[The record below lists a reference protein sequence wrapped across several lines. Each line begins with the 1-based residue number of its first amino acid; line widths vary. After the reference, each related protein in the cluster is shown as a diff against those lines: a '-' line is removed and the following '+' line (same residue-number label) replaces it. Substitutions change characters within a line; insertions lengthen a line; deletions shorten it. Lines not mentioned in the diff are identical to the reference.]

1 MEFGKVDTATGIDF
15 SLPEDPAGNA
25 SLLGGSASVGAA
37 LHLGLTGWGEK
48 AWVGSLYPSGTRPAD
63 YLKAYAKS
71 FHAVELNSSFYAMP
85 ESGVIDRWLMATPD
99 AFRFM
104 VKVPQ
109 ALSHQRNQETAIQDI
124 VRFGAAMRRF
134 GSKATACFLQYPPDQ
149 VGQVRKSL
157 QAWLD
162 HWPSD
167 GQRLFVEFRDPGL
180 LLDEDMLEAMAR
192 SGLGLV
198 ITDTAGRRDLVHMR
212 LLVPEV
218 MVRFVA
224 TGAVEADRLRLVAWK
239 ERLSAWFREGLEQ
252 AWFFCHTH
260 DNRHAPELARLFRD
274 MVTREEPRWAE
285 SIPEIN
291 VYGARQTELFQT
303 TR

>member
-1 MEFGKVDTATGIDF
+1 MEFGKVDTATDIDF
-15 SLPEDPAGNA
+15 SLPADPAGNA
-25 SLLGGSASVGAA
+25 VVLGGTASVRAE

-48 AWVGSLYPSGTRPAD
+48 NWVGKLYPSGTRPAD
-63 YLKAYAKS
+63 YLKAYAKA

-85 ESGVIDRWLMATPD
+85 ESGVIDRWLLATPD
-99 AFRFM
+99 TFRFM

-109 ALSHQRNQETAIQDI
+109 ALSHHHRQETAKQDI
-124 VRFGAAMRRF
+124 VRFGAALRRF
-134 GSKATACFLQYPPDQ
+134 GSKAAACFLQYPPDQ

-157 QAWLD
+157 QVWLD
-162 HWPSD
+162 HWPPD
-167 GQRLFVEFRDPGL
+167 GQRLFVEFRDSALLRDEGL
-180 LLDEDMLEAMAR
+180 MDAMAR

-198 ITDTAGRRDLVHMR
+198 ITDTAGRRDLVHMH

-224 TGAVEADRLRLVAWK
+224 TGEKEADRLRLVDWH
-239 ERLSAWFREGLEQ
+239 ERLSAWFLEGLEQ

-260 DNRHAPELARLFRD
+260 DNRHAPELARLFHA
-274 MVTREEPRWAE
+274 MVRREEPCWAV

-291 VYGARQTELFQT
+291 EYGARQTELFQA